1 MVDGGRRRRDPQRS
15 ASEPPREYR
24 VGLYQEC
31 YDQVQGYFARR
42 VKCPDDVEDLVQEVF
57 VNLIAHKASLLD
69 PPVYVRAVVRH
80 QLSLYWRQKSRSLV
94 IERLASICDG
104 DLVANAADCDPD
116 SDPLEQH
123 ATPGV

>member
-15 ASEPPREYR
+15 ESEPPREYR

-69 PPVYVRAVVRH
+69 PPVYVRAVARH

-94 IERLASICDG
+94 IERISETPI
-104 DLVANAADCDPD
+104 
-116 SDPLEQH
+116 H
-123 ATPGV
+123 AGLRAVGPGIARARRGRW